1 MRKPGSPAP
10 RSTLMRF
17 VASESGTTAIEYAVM
32 SFIAVA
38 VIAVVASLGETLGGL
53 YQSVYDKV
61 AGVIPD

>member
-1 MRKPGSPAP
+1 
-10 RSTLMRF
+10 MRF